1 MGSQVFWRRA
11 LEEPGWIA
19 AVEPDGTPHAAG
31 DLLARVNQLTH
42 GLREM
47 GLRPGDGLAILA
59 PNGIAALE
67 VYLAALQSGWYL
79 TPINWHFTGP
89 EIAYILRD
97 SEAKVFVTH
106 ERFAD
111 AAAGA
116 ADEAGIPASG
126 RICYGTVPG
135 FTPVE
140 RVRDGRPSGMP
151 DGRTAGATMHYTS
164 GTTGRPK
171 GVRRQLSGLSPDE
184 AGELSSLLPQLFGI
198 TPGPPNVHLVTSP
211 HYHTAVS
218 VFGGASLMMGHRL
231 VYMDGWDAERALA
244 LVAEYKVTNTHMVPT
259 HFTRLLAL
267 PEQTR
272 RRYDISSMRWILHAA
287 APCPVGVKRAML
299 DWWGPRVYEYYAATE
314 GGGTLATPEDWLAK
328 PGTVGKPWPISEVMV
343 ADEDGEKC
351 PPGVPGTVYMRSDLT
366 DFVYKGDP
374 AKTEAARKN
383 GFFTVGDIGYLDE
396 DGYLFLCD
404 RKADMIISG
413 GANIYPAEIEGEIIM
428 HPQVADVA
436 VFGIPD
442 DEWGESVAA
451 VVQPESGAEPGPELS
466 ASILASLDGRL
477 ARMKWPKR
485 IDFIEEMPRDP
496 SGTLLRRRLRDPY
509 WQDRSAAI

>member
-11 LEEPGWIA
+11 VDEPSWIA
-19 AVEPDGTPHAAG
+19 AIEPDGTAHTAG

-42 GLREM
+42 GLRER

-79 TPINWHFTGP
+79 TPINWHFTVP
-89 EIAYILRD
+89 EIAYLLRD
-97 SEAKVFVTH
+97 SEAKVFVAH
-106 ERFAD
+106 ERFAA

-126 RICYGTVPG
+126 RISYGTVPG

-140 RVRDGRPSGMP
+140 RVREGQSAGTP

-171 GVRRQLSGLSPDE
+171 GVRRQLSGLDPDD

-244 LVAEYKVTNTHMVPT
+244 LVDEHKVTNTHMVPT

-267 PEQTR
+267 PEETR
-272 RRYDISSMRWILHAA
+272 RRYDVSSMRWILHAA

-374 AKTEAARKN
+374 VKTQAARKN

-451 VVQPESGAEPGPELS
+451 VVQPEEGAAAGPDLA

-496 SGTLLRRRLRDPY
+496 SGKLLKRRLRDPY
-509 WQDRSAAI
+509 WQGRSTAI

>member
-1 MGSQVFWRRA
+1 MGSQVFWHRA
-11 LEEPGWIA
+11 IEEPGWVA
-19 AVEPDGTPHAAG
+19 AVGPDGTAHTAG

-42 GLREM
+42 GLRER
-47 GLRPGDGLAILA
+47 GLRPGDGLASLV

-79 TPINWHFTGP
+79 TPVNWHFTVP

-97 SEAKVFVTH
+97 SEAKVFFAH
-106 ERFAD
+106 ERFAA

-126 RICYGTVPG
+126 RISCGTIPG

-140 RVRDGRPSGMP
+140 RVRDGRPPEMP
-151 DGRTAGATMHYTS
+151 GDRTAGTTMHYTS

-184 AGELSSLLPQLFGI
+184 AGELSSLLPQLFGV

-244 LVAEYKVTNTHMVPT
+244 LVEEHKVTNTHMVPT

-272 RRYDISSMRWILHAA
+272 QRYDVSSMRWILHAA

-328 PGTVGKPWPISEVMV
+328 PGTVGKPWPITEVMV
-343 ADEDGEKC
+343 ADEYGDNC

-374 AKTEAARKN
+374 AKTQAARKN

-451 VVQPESGAEPGPELS
+451 VVQPEAGVPPGPELS

-496 SGTLLRRRLRDPY
+496 SGKLLKRRLRDPY
-509 WQDRSAAI
+509 WQDQDKAI